1 MKSEVYSIRS
11 SFPRI
16 FGLLGMVLLTF
27 SCSGDDA
34 ENIINCLGESAF
46 VRIEIENDNGDR
58 TVGFSIDYTGDLVVR
73 SVEWEFGDG
82 NSGNG
87 TSVSHTYTAAGSFTV
102 KAIVELRDGDAFCK
116 PEKTR
121 NVTVE

>member
-1 MKSEVYSIRS
+1 MKTLTSRILFF
-11 SFPRI
+11 FPGI
-16 FGLLGMVLLTF
+16 AALLGVFFLTF
-27 SCSGDDA
+27 SCSGKDA
-34 ENIINCLGESAF
+34 ENIINCLGESSF
-46 VRIEIENDNGDR
+46 VSIEIENDNGDR
-58 TVGFSIDYTGDLVVR
+58 TVNFSIDYTGDFTVR
-73 SVEWEFGDG
+73 SVQWDFGDG

-87 TSVSHTYTAAGSFTV
+87 TSVSHTYTAAGSYAV